1 MVKPILGVLGKFKM
15 EIFKKGTNIRHND
28 YIVYIVLFI
37 DIQYSKPGFQLIVK
51 LNSIYEPNYRV

>member
-1 MVKPILGVLGKFKM
+1 MGLLGKFKM
-15 EIFKKGTNIRHND
+15 ESFKKGTSIRHND